1 MDDHPGLSH
10 LSDTELASELRR
22 LVACERRAT
31 AALIASLAE
40 FDARRLYLG
49 AGFSSLFTYCTQHL
63 TLGEGAAYRRIEA
76 ARTCRRFP
84 TALGMLA
91 DGALTLTTLT
101 ILAPCLT
108 DANHVDVLA
117 RAVHKSRRKVEIIA
131 AELQPRP
138 DVPGALRRLPRPR
151 TRVARQEPTLVRS
164 HELLSNTQVTCSPAS
179 VAAEAATSADVAT
192 PSATA
197 ENASSIESGAAT
209 AHATCDAVASRARRS
224 DVQPLAPER
233 FKLQV
238 TIGRETHDT
247 LREIQALIRHAVPN
261 GDLEEIV
268 ARAFQMLRDHLLRQK
283 SGQVQRPRA
292 AGVRGPGR
300 SRYIPAGVRR
310 KVWARDEARC
320 GFVGPDGRC
329 EERAFLEFHHLRPF
343 AAGGTDDETNIELR
357 CRAHNGHEA
366 ALFFGGHH
374 MDSAVRRGRA
384 GSG

>member
-84 TALGMLA
+84 MALGMLA

-108 DANHVDVLA
+108 AENHVDVLA

-138 DVPGALRRLPRPR
+138 DAPSAIRRLPRPR
-151 TRVARQEPTLVRS
+151 APVARVARQDSGLIDDAGP
-164 HELLSNTQVTCSPAS
+164 
-179 VAAEAATSADVAT
+179 VANATSRFAEDAVSTDEVMAASDETVGGKDPALTAEPATHSVTTHRERAADVT
-192 PSATA
+192 
-197 ENASSIESGAAT
+197 
-209 AHATCDAVASRARRS
+209 
-224 DVQPLAPER
+224 PLAPER

-238 TIGRETHDT
+238 TVGRETHDM
-247 LREIQALIRHAVPN
+247 LREIQALIRHSVPE

-268 ARAFQMLRDHLLRQK
+268 ARAFRLLRDHLLRQK
-283 SGQVQRPRA
+283 AGHVQRPRT
-292 AGVRGPGR
+292 AGVRHPKR

-310 KVWARDEARC
+310 QVWARDGARC
-320 GFVGPDGRC
+320 AFIGPAGRC
-329 EERAFLEFHHLRPF
+329 DERAFLEFHHLRPF
-343 AAGGTDDETNIELR
+343 AAGGADDESNIELR

-366 ALFFGGHH
+366 ELFFGEGH
-374 MDSAVRRGRA
+374 MNEAVRRGRTSA
-384 GSG
+384 G